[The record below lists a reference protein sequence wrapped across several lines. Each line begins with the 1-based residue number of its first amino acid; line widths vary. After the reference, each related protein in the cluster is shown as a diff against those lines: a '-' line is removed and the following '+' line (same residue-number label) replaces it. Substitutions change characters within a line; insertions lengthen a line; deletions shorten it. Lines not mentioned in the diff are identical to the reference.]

1 MDKLQ
6 TIVNAL
12 KDMSDSDIV
21 ALWNERCEECN
32 CWDDRI
38 YYMQEFNDIECDFG
52 RRDDES
58 RRPKSH
64 SMSLSVISGVV
75 TTSHLLTLLTGFSL
89 SSVSLIAVTTTLLQL
104 FMVTSPSIH
113 LTLKLARWCGRSWP
127 RLSWTVTWTSLTM
140 TS

>member
-1 MDKLQ
+1 MEDKLQ

-32 CWDDRI
+32 YWDDRI

-58 RRPKSH
+58 PLDFIDYVKSQF
-64 SMSLSVISGVV
+64 SEFNSSDDYFATTIYGYESFNTLDAKACPLDYDELAEAIMDGDVDV
-75 TTSHLLTLLTGFSL
+75 THYDELNEIVNGDEDDEEE
-89 SSVSLIAVTTTLLQL
+89 
-104 FMVTSPSIH
+104 
-113 LTLKLARWCGRSWP
+113 
-127 RLSWTVTWTSLTM
+127 
-140 TS
+140 